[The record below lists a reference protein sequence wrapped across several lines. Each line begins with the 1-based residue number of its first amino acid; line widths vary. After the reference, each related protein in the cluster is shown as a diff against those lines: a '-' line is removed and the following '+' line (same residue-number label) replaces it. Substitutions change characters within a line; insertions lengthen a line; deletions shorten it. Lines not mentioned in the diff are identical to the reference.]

1 MTDGFRLWDGWE
13 LGFFRRTPF
22 LEVPELHEYLT
33 DAADWHADTW
43 DFEPEGCARLAHT
56 LGWLYERLPEAF
68 LFSATWGPVT
78 IDERD
83 IDRAE
88 LLTVVESNAISTGTV
103 YKVRPA

>member
-1 MTDGFRLWDGWE
+1 MAFASGMAGNWGSFGERRSWRSPNYMSTSQMPPTGM
-13 LGFFRRTPF
+13 RTPG
-22 LEVPELHEYLT
+22 T
-33 DAADWHADTW
+33 SSRRAARGW
-43 DFEPEGCARLAHT
+43 RIR
-56 LGWLYERLPEAF
+56 WLYERLPEAF